1 MIPGFQFKIVED
13 LLITFTSVTT
23 IIQHFSFCVC
33 SKVKIE
39 VFQLV
44 KHEVLSGGEGFQG
57 EEDDEELEGV
67 EEEEKED
74 EEEDGIGG
82 MLNLDQEWL

>member
-1 MIPGFQFKIVED
+1 
-13 LLITFTSVTT
+13 
-23 IIQHFSFCVC
+23 
-33 SKVKIE
+33 VKIE

-67 EEEEKED
+67 EDEEEKD
-74 EEEDGIGG
+74 EEEAGIGG

>member
-1 MIPGFQFKIVED
+1 M
-13 LLITFTSVTT
+13 
-23 IIQHFSFCVC
+23 
-33 SKVKIE
+33 
-39 VFQLV
+39 FQLV
-44 KHEVLSGGEGFQG
+44 KHEVLSGGEGFQR

-67 EEEEKED
+67 EEEERED

>member
-1 MIPGFQFKIVED
+1 MFED
-13 LLITFTSVTT
+13 LLISFTTLTT
-23 IIQHFSFCVC
+23 INLYFSFCVC

-44 KHEVLSGGEGFQG
+44 KHEVLSGGEGFHG

-67 EEEEKED
+67 EDEEEKD
-74 EEEDGIGG
+74 VEEAGIGG